1 MNCPPTKRLRGL
13 NHEVAT
19 AVAFDD
25 PFGDDE
31 DFTQDDL
38 DEIDIIASQAITSA
52 AAGARIG
59 SKPESKQVDLSRGAA
74 WSASAGQNKPL
85 NKATT
90 KQSRENTFGFSSS
103 NRGNAA
109 IQGREP
115 LGNRQQQFGSDR
127 DDSYSLLEAQH
138 AELKR
143 KLKEV
148 EEEIVLKSGEIRV
161 LRDSLKA
168 AQQEKEA
175 QRQNQVLLETQR
187 QREQSD
193 REKELNKKVQSLQS
207 ELQFKEAEINEMKT
221 KLHNSDRNK
230 MASPLP
236 RNSPKV
242 LSSLAQL
249 HHGRGS
255 SSSSSSPTGNG
266 FITKEMFGAQIP
278 SRTTPV
284 KTPIK
289 TRRDA
294 DRGVSSS
301 RYGDSRQEVSRPDPF
316 LSVRPAHLQ
325 HRGGVLLGLLL
336 QQPLSPSSLSLSHL
350 LSMSLT
356 DIHLTASGPSAGF
369 LLHSDAAAGI
379 SGGST
384 PRAAL
389 SPVQSLAVTGLNMLS
404 QSRTAA
410 AASSRNNRSCPGAVL
425 LLPLLDLHLSQLC
438 QALDSLRSNSAGSGD
453 SDSTAA
459 TSLPAGHAAPSAGPG
474 RLEETSLSGFSV
486 EDTGLAALRLLYL
499 LLAHSD
505 EVVEAVL
512 SKQSQSRVTDDKPDS
527 SAGVGLC
534 SQNALLHSV
543 LRLCEA
549 GLRGSSSS
557 SSSSSSQRE
566 ELVLSAMKT
575 LCVLIERTPQS
586 HTDRLQ
592 CVVQVVCACLSADS
606 RLQMISQCVSVLMSM
621 SDHQTLAQQLC
632 SHHDPCVFLKLFQ
645 VIRTRPDNQATHT
658 DWILLDLQVVRLL
671 NRLMSQRAESWT
683 SNLHSSC
690 QCYTELVQTVVIVF
704 HRQWLDLRG
713 SQELTNSTA
722 PSGLPAAPPQCS
734 APSSPWWCSPA
745 ASLLREC
752 LLLLHWLLLHHGS
765 FSESCRPL
773 LHMYDQVIPAVRD
786 TLRKIPELSESE
798 ELALEEICRSEG
810 DDTDD
815 MDTDTGS

>member
-38 DEIDIIASQAITSA
+38 DEIDDIASQAITSA
-52 AAGARIG
+52 TTGVGLG
-59 SKPESKQVDLSRGAA
+59 SKPETKPGESVWQPFAGQSKSLSR
-74 WSASAGQNKPL
+74 
-85 NKATT
+85 ATM

-103 NRGNAA
+103 NRGNA
-109 IQGREP
+109 GREP

-127 DDSYSLLEAQH
+127 EDSYSVLEAQH

-148 EEEIVLKSGEIRV
+148 EDEIVLKSGEIRV

-168 AQQEKEA
+168 AQQEREA
-175 QRQNQVLLETQR
+175 QRQNQILLETQK

-193 REKELNKKVQSLQS
+193 KEKELNRKVQSLQS
-207 ELQFKEAEINEMKT
+207 ELQFKEAEINEMKS
-221 KLHNSDRNK
+221 KLHSSEKNK
-230 MASPLP
+230 TASPLP

-242 LSSLAQL
+242 LSCLGQL
-249 HHGRGS
+249 HQGSGS
-255 SSSSSSPTGNG
+255 SSSSPGNG
-266 FITKEMFGAQIP
+266 FITKEMFGAQVP
-278 SRTTPV
+278 SKTTPV
-284 KTPIK
+284 KTQMK
-289 TRRDA
+289 TRREA
-294 DRGVSSS
+294 DRGSSSS
-301 RYGDSRQEVSRPDPF
+301 RSGDNKQEVSRPDPF
-316 LSVRPAHLQ
+316 LTVRPAHLQ

-356 DIHLTASGPSAGF
+356 DIYLTSSRLSADF
-369 LLHSDAAAGI
+369 LLHSDAAASV
-379 SGGST
+379 SGGGA
-384 PRAAL
+384 PRPAL
-389 SPVQSLAVTGLNMLS
+389 SPVQSLAVTGINMLS

-410 AASSRNNRSCPGAVL
+410 AASSKNNRSCPGAVF
-425 LLPLLDLHLSQLC
+425 LLPLLDLHLSRLC
-438 QALDSLRSNSAGSGD
+438 QALDSLLSNSAGGSG

-459 TSLPAGHAAPSAGPG
+459 SSLPAGRAAPTAGLG
-474 RLEETSLSGFSV
+474 KLEETGLSGFSV

-512 SKQSQSRVTDDKPDS
+512 SKESESRVTDKNEPTA
-527 SAGVGLC
+527 AGGGLG
-534 SQNALLHSV
+534 SQNALLRSV

-549 GLRGSSSS
+549 GLDGSSSS
-557 SSSSSSQRE
+557 SQKE

-575 LCVLIERTPQS
+575 LCVLIERTPQT

-592 CVVQVVCACLSADS
+592 CVLQVLCVCLSADS
-606 RLQMISQCVSVLMSM
+606 KLQMISECVTVLISM
-621 SDHQTLAQQLC
+621 SDHQVLAQQLC
-632 SHHDPCVFLKLFQ
+632 SQHDPCVFLKLFQ
-645 VIRTRPDNQATHT
+645 YIRTRPDNQAAHT

-671 NRLMSQRAESWT
+671 SRLMTQRAGSWT
-683 SNLHSSC
+683 TNLHSSC

-713 SQELTNSTA
+713 SQE
-722 PSGLPAAPPQCS
+722 PSGSTGLPRPPPQS
-734 APSSPWWCSPA
+734 STPSVPWWRSPA

-773 LHMYDQVIPAVRD
+773 LHMYDQVIPAVRE

>member
-13 NHEVAT
+13 NQDKVT

-25 PFGDDE
+25 SFGDDE

-38 DEIDIIASQAITSA
+38 DEIDILASQAVASA
-52 AAGARIG
+52 SGLG
-59 SKPESKQVDLSRGAA
+59 SKPGTKPLEQARGGSALPPSVGQSKPLSR
-74 WSASAGQNKPL
+74 
-85 NKATT
+85 TT
-90 KQSRENTFGFSSS
+90 TNQSRENTFGFISK
-103 NRGNAA
+103 RGNAG
-109 IQGREP
+109 ISSREP

-127 DDSYSLLEAQH
+127 GDSYSLLEAQH
-138 AELKR
+138 AELKK

-175 QRQNQVLLETQR
+175 QRQNQMLLETQR
-187 QREQSD
+187 QKEQSD
-193 REKELNKKVQSLQS
+193 KEKELNKKVQSLQS

-230 MASPLP
+230 TASPLL
-236 RNSPKV
+236 RKSPKG
-242 LSSLAQL
+242 LSGLAQL
-249 HHGRGS
+249 HQGSGS
-255 SSSSSSPTGNG
+255 SNSSSPTGNG
-266 FITKEMFGAQIP
+266 FITKETFGAQVL
-278 SRTTPV
+278 SRTTPR
-284 KTPIK
+284 KTPGK
-289 TRRDA
+289 TRRDG
-294 DRGVSSS
+294 DRVAGSS
-301 RYGDSRQEVSRPDPF
+301 RSGDAQEAVRPDPF
-316 LSVRPAHLQ
+316 LSVKPAHQQ
-325 HRGGVLLGLLL
+325 HGGGVLLGLLL
-336 QQPLSPSSLSLSHL
+336 QQPLSPSSLGLSHL

-356 DIHLTASGPSAGF
+356 DIHLTSSGLSAGF
-369 LLHSDAAAGI
+369 LLHTDAAARFS
-379 SGGST
+379 SGNGGA

-404 QSRTAA
+404 QSRPVS

-425 LLPLLDLHLSQLC
+425 LLPLLDLHLSRLI
-438 QALDSLRSNSAGSGD
+438 QALDTLHSTSAGSSG
-453 SDSTAA
+453 SDSTDAG
-459 TSLPAGHAAPSAGPG
+459 SLPADCAAASRLG
-474 RLEETSLSGFSV
+474 RLEEAGLTGFSV

-512 SKQSQSRVTDDKPDS
+512 SKESQSKVIDNKTDP
-527 SAGVGLC
+527 SATGVGLL
-534 SQNALLHSV
+534 SQNALLRTA
-543 LRLCEA
+543 LRLCDVRF
-549 GLRGSSSS
+549 GGGGG
-557 SSSSSSQRE
+557 SQRE
-566 ELVLSAMKT
+566 ELVINALKI
-575 LCVLIERTPQS
+575 LCVLVERTPHT

-592 CVVQVVCACLSADS
+592 CVLQVVSACVSADS
-606 RLQMISQCVSVLMSM
+606 KLQIVSECVSVLMSM
-621 SDHQTLAQQLC
+621 SDHPTLAQQLC

-645 VIRTRPDNQATHT
+645 FIRNRPVNQGTRTGLN
-658 DWILLDLQVVRLL
+658 LLDLQVVRLL
-671 NRLMSQRAESWT
+671 SRLMTQRAESWT
-683 SNLHSSC
+683 ISQRSSC
-690 QCYTELVQTVVIVF
+690 QCDTEFVQTVVIVF
-704 HRQWLDLRG
+704 HRQWLDLRDC
-713 SQELTNSTA
+713 QELTDSTGLD
-722 PSGLPAAPPQCS
+722 PPPPPCSGPLL
-734 APSSPWWCSPA
+734 PWWRGAA

-752 LLLLHWLLLHHGS
+752 LLLLHWLLLHHSS

>member
-1 MNCPPTKRLRGL
+1 MNCPPTKRLRGM
-13 NHEVAT
+13 NQDVVT

-25 PFGDDE
+25 PFGDDM

-52 AAGARIG
+52 AAPGLG
-59 SKPESKQVDLSRGAA
+59 SKPGTKPTELARG
-74 WSASAGQNKPL
+74 SAQPPSAGQSHSVSR
-85 NKATT
+85 TT
-90 KQSRENTFGFSSS
+90 ANQSRANTFGFSSS
-103 NRGNAA
+103 NRGNAG
-109 IQGREP
+109 IPSREP
-115 LGNRQQQFGSDR
+115 LGNRQQQFGSGR
-127 DDSYSLLEAQH
+127 EDSHSLLEAQH

-175 QRQNQVLLETQR
+175 QRQKQIQLETQR
-187 QREQSD
+187 QREQSEK
-193 REKELNKKVQSLQS
+193 EKELNKKVQSLQS
-207 ELQFKEAEINEMKT
+207 ELQFKEAEINEIKT
-221 KLHNSDRNK
+221 KLHSSDKNK
-230 MASPLP
+230 MVSPLP

-242 LSSLAQL
+242 LNCLAQL
-249 HHGRGS
+249 HHGSG
-255 SSSSSSPTGNG
+255 SSSSSPTGNG
-266 FITKEMFGAQIP
+266 FITKETFGAHVP

-284 KTPIK
+284 KTRK
-289 TRRDA
+289 DS

-301 RYGDSRQEVSRPDPF
+301 RSGERQEASRPDPF

-325 HRGGVLLGLLL
+325 LRGGVLLGLLL
-336 QQPLSPSSLSLSHL
+336 QQPLSPSSLGLSHL

-356 DIHLTASGPSAGF
+356 DIHLTSSGLSAGL
-369 LLHSDAAAGI
+369 LLHSDPAA
-379 SGGST
+379 SVGGGVGGA

-404 QSRTAA
+404 QNRPAA
-410 AASSRNNRSCPGAVL
+410 AASSRNKRPCPGAVL
-425 LLPLLDLHLSQLC
+425 LLPLLELHLSRLC
-438 QALDSLRSNSAGSGD
+438 QALDSVRSPSAGSSG
-453 SDSTAA
+453 STSTAA
-459 TSLPAGHAAPSAGPG
+459 SSLPAGSASGLG
-474 RLEETSLSGFSV
+474 RLEEAGLTGFSV

-499 LLAHSD
+499 VLAHSD
-505 EVVEAVL
+505 EVVAAVL
-512 SKQSQSRVTDDKPDS
+512 SKESQSRLTDIQTEHS
-527 SAGVGLC
+527 TAGVGLC
-534 SQNALLHSV
+534 SQNALLTSV

-549 GLRGSSSS
+549 GLGGGS
-557 SSSSSSQRE
+557 QNE
-566 ELVLSAMKT
+566 ELVLNAIKT
-575 LCVLIERTPQS
+575 LCVLIERTPDT
-586 HTDRLQ
+586 HVDRLQ
-592 CVVQVVCACLSADS
+592 CVLQVVCVCLSADC
-606 RLQMISQCVSVLMSM
+606 RLQTVSGSVSVLTSM

-632 SHHDPCVFLKLFQ
+632 SQHDPCIFLKLFQ
-645 VIRTRPDNQATHT
+645 FIRTRPDNQATHT

-671 NRLMSQRAESWT
+671 SRLKTQRAESCTT
-683 SNLHSSC
+683 SQHSTC
-690 QCYTELVQTVVIVF
+690 QCHTELVQTVVIVF

-713 SQELTNSTA
+713 SRDPSDSTGLAPPSQKCPA
-722 PSGLPAAPPQCS
+722 PSLQ
-734 APSSPWWCSPA
+734 WWRGPA

-815 MDTDTGS
+815 MDTETGS